1 MENGNVVRLFDSLK
15 KIKIKESLILAF
27 QDKIKVR
34 ESLVSVISETSKNRQ
49 LKLKKPMVRKVI
61 F

>member
-15 KIKIKESLILAF
+15 IIKIKESLILAF

-49 LKLKKPMVRKVI
+49 LK
-61 F
+61 